1 MDSMEVFYEQ
11 LAEWWPVISPVSDY
25 TGECAEIR
33 RVLKAHRPH
42 AGTLLELGS
51 GGGHVA
57 FHLKADFDCT
67 LTDLSPAMLE
77 VSRRLN
83 PGCLHIQGDMRT
95 LDLDRH
101 FDIVLA
107 HDAIAYMTCEADLR
121 AAFATAHRHLAPGGL
136 ALFIPDEVLE
146 TFELGDSDLSLF
158 GGETPDGRSARAM
171 EWCGELAADG
181 TTSVHYAFLLKDA
194 DGQVTTAGET
204 HHVGVFARADWE
216 RWLEAEGFAVET
228 VEEQTDEDRTP
239 RFLFVGTRTEA

>member
-1 MDSMEVFYEQ
+1 MEVFYEQ

-42 AGTLLELGS
+42 ARTLLELGS

-57 FHLKADFDCT
+57 FHLKAGFDCT

>member
-1 MDSMEVFYEQ
+1 MEVFYEQ

>member
-1 MDSMEVFYEQ
+1 MEVFYDR
-11 LAEWWPVISPVSDY
+11 LADWWPVISPVSDY

-33 RVLKAHRPH
+33 RVLKARRPH
-42 AGTLLELGS
+42 ARSLLELGS

-107 HDAIAYMTCEADLR
+107 HDAIAYMTSEADLR

-136 ALFIPDEVLE
+136 ALFVPDEVLE
-146 TFELGDSDLSLF
+146 TFEPGDSDLSLF

-239 RFLFVGTRTEA
+239 RFLFLGTRKEA

>member
-42 AGTLLELGS
+42 ARTLLELGS

-107 HDAIAYMTCEADLR
+107 HDAIAYMTSEADLR

-136 ALFIPDEVLE
+136 ALFVPDEVLE

-181 TTSVHYAFLLKDA
+181 TTTVHYAFLLKDA
-194 DGQVTTAGET
+194 GGQVTTAGET

-239 RFLFVGTRTEA
+239 RFLFVGTRTKA

>member
-1 MDSMEVFYEQ
+1 MEVFYEQ

-42 AGTLLELGS
+42 ARTLLELGS

-67 LTDLSPAMLE
+67 LTDLSPAMLK
-77 VSRRLN
+77 VSRHLN

-107 HDAIAYMTCEADLR
+107 HDAIAYMTSEADLR

-136 ALFIPDEVLE
+136 ALFVPDEVLE

-181 TTSVHYAFLLKDA
+181 TSSVHYAFLLKDA

-216 RWLEAEGFAVET
+216 RWLKAEGFAVET

>member
-1 MDSMEVFYEQ
+1 MEVFYDH
-11 LAEWWPVISPVSDY
+11 LADWWPVISPVSDY

-33 RVLKAHRPH
+33 RVLKARRPH
-42 AGTLLELGS
+42 ARSLLELGS

-57 FHLKADFDCT
+57 FHLKVDFDCT
-67 LTDLSPAMLE
+67 LTDLSPA
-77 VSRRLN
+77 LN

-107 HDAIAYMTCEADLR
+107 HDAIAYMTSEADLR

-136 ALFIPDEVLE
+136 ALFVPDEVLE

-239 RFLFVGTRTEA
+239 RFLFVGTRTKA